1 MKKIDCTECGLT
13 FSGRSDKKFCSDQC
27 RSAYNNRL
35 NSDATNTMR
44 NINNTL
50 RKNRR
55 ILNDLLFRK
64 TEQVDREELALMG
77 FNFKYY
83 THSVSSKCGKQYRF
97 WYDYGL
103 VQEDNERYCV
113 IRNEI
118 TKGGFHPLDS
128 AV

>member
-44 NINNTL
+44 NINNAL

-55 ILNDLLFRK
+55 ILNELLNK
-64 TEQVDREELALMG
+64 KSEQVNRDELAQMG
-77 FNFKYY
+77 FNFKYF
-83 THSVSSKCGKQYRF
+83 THDVSSKCGKQYRY
-97 WYDYGL
+97 WYDCGL
-103 VQEDNERYCV
+103 LHDDQETYYVVRSD
-113 IRNEI
+113 I
-118 TKGGFHPLDS
+118 H
-128 AV
+128 